1 MTELLTETF
10 QKIIWCYKK
19 INTHKKL
26 VQQNKITK
34 EFLAGFLFSN
44 ESQSVSDRETTNSC
58 SLVPKSI
65 DYNFK

>member
-10 QKIIWCYKK
+10 QKIIRCYKK
-19 INTHKKL
+19 INTQKKL

-44 ESQSVSDRETTNSC
+44 ESQSVSDRETTNGR
-58 SLVPKSI
+58 SLVP
-65 DYNFK
+65 